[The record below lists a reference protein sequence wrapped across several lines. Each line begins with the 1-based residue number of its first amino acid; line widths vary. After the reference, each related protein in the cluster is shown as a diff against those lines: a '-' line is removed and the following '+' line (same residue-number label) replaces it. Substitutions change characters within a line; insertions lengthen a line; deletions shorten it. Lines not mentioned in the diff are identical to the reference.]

1 MATARL
7 GATAA
12 RAHDKRS
19 ASSRQTRY
27 GIGQTALGVIVS
39 LNHSHA
45 HGHAHHHH
53 HGGGDAHGHRGAAA
67 GGGGFHWRVA
77 LAALCVVIA
86 LAVASFIQVQAGEAT
101 VVTRF
106 GEPVRVL
113 LEPGLAWRLPAPIE
127 AAVPVDLRLH
137 TTSSGL
143 QDVGT
148 RDGLRII
155 VQAYV
160 AWRVP
165 ANANDVGRFVRA
177 VRNEPDE
184 AARQI
189 RSLLG
194 SALQTTSADFNLA
207 SLVNTD
213 ANQVR
218 IGAFEDELRGQVDSQ
233 LYAAYGVHVV
243 QVGLERLTLPAVTL
257 SATVER
263 MRAERETVAA
273 QRTADGKRQAAQIRS
288 DADRDARITVADASV
303 KAAQIE
309 AQSRKDAAAIYG
321 KSYAGS
327 PHLYTMLRSLD
338 TLNTI
343 VNSNTNLILR
353 TDAAPFNVLVQG
365 PAGLGVIQSARGGY
379 QVNATTNASVNAPSN
394 TPAKKGRDTP

>member
-1 MATARL
+1 VNL
-7 GATAA
+7 
-12 RAHDKRS
+12 D
-19 ASSRQTRY
+19 
-27 GIGQTALGVIVS
+27 
-39 LNHSHA
+39 HSHA
-45 HGHAHHHH
+45 HGHRYHHHH
-53 HGGGDAHGHRGAAA
+53 SHPGSGDSHGHGVAA
-67 GGGGFHWRVA
+67 GGGGGFYWRAA
-77 LAALCVVIA
+77 LAALCVAIA

-113 LEPGLAWRLPAPIE
+113 MEPGLAWRLPAPIE
-127 AAVPVDLRLH
+127 AVVPVDLRLH

-148 RDGLRII
+148 HDGLRII

-165 ANANDVGRFVRA
+165 ASANDIGRFVRA

-194 SALQTTSADFNLA
+194 SALQTTSADFDLA
-207 SLVNTD
+207 SLVNTEPGR
-213 ANQVR
+213 VR
-218 IGAFEDELRGQVDSQ
+218 IGTFEEELRRQIDSQ

-273 QRTADGKRQAAQIRS
+273 ERTADGKRQAAQISS
-288 DADRDARITVADASV
+288 DADRDARILVADANV

-309 AQSRKDAAAIYG
+309 AQSRQDAAAIYG
-321 KSYAGS
+321 KAYAGN

-338 TLNTI
+338 TLNTV
-343 VNSNTNLILR
+343 VNANTNLIMR
-353 TDAAPFNVLVQG
+353 TDSAPFNALVHAPTGLEVNQKQA
-365 PAGLGVIQSARGGY
+365 PAPPTALTQHGEHTR
-379 QVNATTNASVNAPSN
+379 
-394 TPAKKGRDTP
+394 

>member
-1 MATARL
+1 LTATYSPR
-7 GATAA
+7 
-12 RAHDKRS
+12 D
-19 ASSRQTRY
+19 
-27 GIGQTALGVIVS
+27 IGQTASGDIVS

-45 HGHAHHHH
+45 HAHGHAHHHH
-53 HGGGDAHGHRGAAA
+53 GSDAHGHGGAAT
-67 GGGGFHWRVA
+67 GGPGFYWRVA

-86 LAVASFIQVQAGEAT
+86 FAVASFIQVQAGQAT

-165 ANANDVGRFVRA
+165 ANASDVGRFVRA

-194 SALQTTSADFNLA
+194 SALQTTSADFDLA
-207 SLVNTD
+207 SLVNT
-213 ANQVR
+213 NPGQVR
-218 IGAFEDELRGQVDSQ
+218 IAAFEDELRRQVDSQ
-233 LYAAYGVHVV
+233 LYQAYGVHVV
-243 QVGLERLTLPAVTL
+243 QVGLEQLTLPAVTL

-288 DADRDARITVADASV
+288 DADRDARIAIADANV

-309 AQSRKDAAAIYG
+309 AQSRQDAAAIYG
-321 KSYAGS
+321 KSYAGN

-338 TLNTI
+338 TLNGV
-343 VNSNTNLILR
+343 VNTNTNLILR

-365 PAGLGVIQSARGGY
+365 PAGLGVTQAE
-379 QVNATTNASVNAPSN
+379 QTQTQAQAPAPS
-394 TPAKKGRDTP
+394 KKGKHTP